1 MVHNSFIEVAAKRS
15 KNLELESAGQRS
27 LNPVRKMPTGIR
39 GFDYGIGGGLPDK
52 ALYLTLGDPGSSHQI
67 FVLQT
72 LFNRVVSKGTV
83 SYFTVESS
91 SIDLIEDMATFQWG
105 VEKYMD
111 DASWL
116 FQGVKTPELQ
126 KLSELTTE
134 NPLEKPINVSSVSLD
149 GLKAELLVR
158 VKEGRW
164 TALGLSYLLLHY
176 ELPVVVDLILYWLST
191 VRTFGGVHF
200 VVLSTGIHDP
210 RHVSLIRE
218 LVDGVIGFSIAP
230 KRGEIG
236 GTLTIEKMRRTLVK
250 SRVFEYVLL
259 EQGISIETAQRI
271 A

>member
-1 MVHNSFIEVAAKRS
+1 
-15 KNLELESAGQRS
+15 LELSNATQRTI
-27 LNPVRKMPTGIR
+27 NPIRKMPTGIR

-52 ALYLTLGDPGSSHQI
+52 ALYLSVGDPGSSHQI

-91 SIDLIEDMATFQWG
+91 STDLMEDMATFEWG
-105 VEKYMD
+105 VKRYMD

-116 FQGVKTPELQ
+116 FHAVRTPELQ
-126 KLSELTTE
+126 KLAELKTE
-134 NPLEKPINVSSVSLD
+134 NPLEKPINVSSASLD
-149 GLKAELLVR
+149 GLKAELLIR
-158 VKEGRW
+158 VEEGRW

-176 ELPVVVDLILYWLST
+176 ELEVVVDLILYWIST

-200 VVLSTGIHDP
+200 VVLSNGIHDP
-210 RHVSLIRE
+210 RHVSLVRE
-218 LVDGVIGFSIAP
+218 LVDGVIGFSTVP
-230 KRGEIG
+230 KRRETG